1 MIIDVKASLFQ
12 HFSFSTYLCAHA
24 VPPGR
29 DPAEMTKEI
38 VEEHIPKVAKA
49 GLGVDNIDV
58 FCEKGVYDA
67 EQSRKM
73 LEAGMVRMT
82 LMLKLTGSIGTRL
95 AREFPRGGAQL
106 HSGKKIKSSDP
117 WSITSASLT
126 LV

>member
-1 MIIDVKASLFQ
+1 MKIDVKTNPYF
-12 HFSFSTYLCAHA
+12 FSTYLCAHA

-73 LEAGMVRMT
+73 LEAGMVCREEIDLEIESTLLGARM
-82 LMLKLTGSIGTRL
+82 
-95 AREFPRGGAQL
+95 AREFPR
-106 HSGKKIKSSDP
+106 
-117 WSITSASLT
+117 
-126 LV
+126 